1 MLDAYILDLLRF
13 FLGQLSEKV
22 VSLKSRHEGSFL
34 DFFLICFSL
43 EFKKALNF
51 LEPLLNRNL
60 EPLFNRNLPV
70 FLVLF

>member
-22 VSLKSRHEGSFL
+22 VSLKSRHSFL